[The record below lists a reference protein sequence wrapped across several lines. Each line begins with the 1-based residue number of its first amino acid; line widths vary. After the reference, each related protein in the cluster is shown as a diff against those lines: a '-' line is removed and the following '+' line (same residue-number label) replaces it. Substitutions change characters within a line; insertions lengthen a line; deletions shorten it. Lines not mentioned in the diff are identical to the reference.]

1 MSSRKLPSFHF
12 AVVVVRFGFNGFLR
26 KRKNCSMLM
35 HSDISRAVVLGSALT
50 QLSCVVSLEATLHR
64 PTIKQEEEVGYEIW
78 NGGEKSLEQ

>member
-1 MSSRKLPSFHF
+1 
-12 AVVVVRFGFNGFLR
+12 
-26 KRKNCSMLM
+26 M